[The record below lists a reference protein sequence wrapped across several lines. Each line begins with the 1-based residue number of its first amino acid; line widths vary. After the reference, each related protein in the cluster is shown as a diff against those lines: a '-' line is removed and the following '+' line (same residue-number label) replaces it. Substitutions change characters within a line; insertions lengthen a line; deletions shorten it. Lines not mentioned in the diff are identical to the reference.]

1 MKSCIKCEYYS
12 MATEEDRGRTSF
24 DFCEKKGDLPTSA
37 FSFNDV
43 CCGNGTCFNI
53 RAFFCLE
60 EMAEKCEYY
69 KSNKKRE

>member
-1 MKSCIKCEYYS
+1 MKSCIKCKYYS
-12 MATEEDRGRTSF
+12 MAAEEDRGRTSF
-24 DFCEKKGDLPTSA
+24 DFCEKKGELPTSA

-60 EMAEKCEYY
+60 EIAEKCEYY

>member
-1 MKSCIKCEYYS
+1 MKSCVKCRYYS
-12 MATEEDRGRTSF
+12 MAAEEDRGRTSF
-24 DFCEKKGDLPTSA
+24 DFCEKKGELPTSA

-60 EMAEKCEYY
+60 EIAEKCEYY
-69 KSNKKRE
+69 KSNKKKE